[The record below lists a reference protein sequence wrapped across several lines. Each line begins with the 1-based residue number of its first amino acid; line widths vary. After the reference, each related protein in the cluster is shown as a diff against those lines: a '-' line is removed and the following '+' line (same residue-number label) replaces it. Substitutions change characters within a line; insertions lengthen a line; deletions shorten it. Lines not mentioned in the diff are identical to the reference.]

1 MIKEFEKRLLSSVI
15 LIPIAV
21 FFIVQGSL
29 FFIFFLGVLFLATS
43 YEWIIMSKKNNLLKF
58 LGITFLLFSFYSTFQ
73 IREENSFKYFL
84 FIITVCIFTDIGGYV
99 FGKIFKGP
107 KLTKISPNKT
117 YSGVFGSFLLSI
129 ISGQIFLNYFG
140 KREIVDSDHL
150 FVFLI
155 ILLISLISQIGDLV
169 ISFFKRKAKL
179 KDTGKIL
186 PGHGGVL
193 DRIDGLVFC
202 YAHNLPFWEN
212 MKKRIVIL
220 GSTSSIGKSLLNII
234 KKDKKN
240 FKIELLTANTNYKNL
255 ISQAIK
261 FKVKNIIITDAD
273 SFKKTKIICRN
284 KKINIF
290 QNFES
295 LKKILP
301 KKVDY
306 VMSAISGIGGL
317 LPTYKI
323 INRTK
328 LIAIANKEAIVC
340 GWPLIK
346 SELEK
351 NKTSFIPVD
360 SEHFSIFSLIE
371 NKETSDIEKIYITA
385 SGGPFLNL
393 AKNKFKKIKLSDAL
407 KHPNWRMGKKIT
419 IDSATLMNKV
429 FEVIEAKNI
438 FNIDYDK
445 ISILTHPKSYVHTLI
460 KFKNGLSKILVHEP
474 NMKIPIYNSVYF
486 EKDKDLKTNSLDLKN
501 LNNLD
506 LQEVKKDKFPLV
518 RLLNKLPKYSS
529 LFETVLITVNDYL
542 VNKFLEKKIDFQKL
556 IKLIFKI
563 SNLKEF
569 QKFKKIQPKNIKEI
583 YNLRDYVHFKLETL
597 GI

>member
-1 MIKEFEKRLLSSVI
+1 
-15 LIPIAV
+15 
-21 FFIVQGSL
+21 
-29 FFIFFLGVLFLATS
+29 
-43 YEWIIMSKKNNLLKF
+43 
-58 LGITFLLFSFYSTFQ
+58 
-73 IREENSFKYFL
+73 
-84 FIITVCIFTDIGGYV
+84 
-99 FGKIFKGP
+99 
-107 KLTKISPNKT
+107 
-117 YSGVFGSFLLSI
+117 
-129 ISGQIFLNYFG
+129 
-140 KREIVDSDHL
+140 
-150 FVFLI
+150 
-155 ILLISLISQIGDLV
+155 
-169 ISFFKRKAKL
+169 
-179 KDTGKIL
+179 
-186 PGHGGVL
+186 
-193 DRIDGLVFC
+193 
-202 YAHNLPFWEN
+202 
-212 MKKRIVIL
+212 MKKKIVIL

-240 FKIELLTANTNYKNL
+240 FKIELLTANTNYNDL

-261 FKVKNIIITDAD
+261 FNVKNIIITDPN
-273 SFKKTKIICRN
+273 SFKKAKNICRN
-284 KKINIF
+284 KKINIY
-290 QNFES
+290 QNFKS
-295 LKKILP
+295 LKKILV

-346 SELEK
+346 RELKK

-371 NKETSDIEKIYITA
+371 NTETSDIEKIYITA

-393 AKNKFKKIKLSDAL
+393 PKKKFKKIKLSDAL

-438 FNIDYDK
+438 FDIDYDK
-445 ISILTHPKSYVHTLI
+445 ISILTHPKSYVHTII
-460 KFKNGLSKILVHEP
+460 KFKNGLSKILSHEP
-474 NMKIPIYNSVYF
+474 DMKIPIYNSVYYN
-486 EKDKDLKTNSLDLKN
+486 KKKDLKTNSLDLKK

-506 LQEVKKDKFPLV
+506 LQEVKKNKFPLIQ
-518 RLLNKLPKYSS
+518 LLDKLPRHPS

-542 VNKFLEKKIDFQKL
+542 VNMFLQKQIDFEKL
-556 IKLIFKI
+556 TKLIFKI

-569 QKFKKIQPKNIKEI
+569 QKFKKIQPKSIKEI
-583 YNLRDYVHFKLETL
+583 YNLRNYVHFKLNTL